1 MLTVE
6 QILALLGKKFP
17 GMRKDALQ
25 NMASVIALQVED
37 EAAAQTIIDHMTAD
51 NVQKFVQTYRSNI
64 DREIQQSNQTVE
76 QNLRNKYNF
85 VEKQTQQ
92 QQQQQQQQ
100 DGALTFEQLK
110 TLFAEQ
116 LAPLTQRMDAYD
128 LQRVG
133 EARRETY
140 LGKLKAAKLSE
151 AMIDMMSAQFD
162 RMSFKDDAE
171 FNSFLESSQ
180 PTIDKLSQQVANETL
195 RNDRTP
201 GFNTVN
207 QDGVSK
213 AVSDYLAQGTSNPL
227 GGKAV

>member
-133 EARRETY
+133 AARRETY